1 MKNIIIRTFNNY
13 SANCLVYV
21 DGKVVD
27 SVVSIPDNC
36 VTATSAEKYIRKT
49 HSIVGNLIQ
58 VNSVNKNPLTY
69 GMLESDFIKLATPV
83 SERGKATRDKI
94 TKTVKAFSGTLVY
107 MTADRA
113 VHERQVVVPSDNQK
127 ELEKLAKK
135 LVNDGELG
143 IIIDKLSP
151 IESLYA
157 MSETTF
163 KANARLMKDYQH
175 FVD

>member
-13 SANCLVYV
+13 SANCLAYV
-21 DGKVVD
+21 DGKVID
-27 SVVSIPDNC
+27 AIVSIPDNC
-36 VTATSAEKYIRKT
+36 ITTVAAEKYIRKT
-49 HSIVGNLIQ
+49 GFITGNLIK
-58 VNSVNKNPLTY
+58 VDSVQKNPVTY

-113 VHERQVVVPSDNQK
+113 VHERNVVVPTDNQK

-135 LVNDGELG
+135 LVNDGEIG

-157 MSETTF
+157 MSEVTF
-163 KANARLMKDYQH
+163 KANARIMKDYQH
-175 FVD
+175 FAD

>member
-13 SANCLVYV
+13 SANCLAYV
-21 DGKVVD
+21 DGKVID
-27 SVVSIPDNC
+27 TIVSIPDNC
-36 VTATSAEKYIRKT
+36 VTTVAAEKYIRKT
-49 HSIVGNLIQ
+49 GSITGNLIK
-58 VNSVNKNPLTY
+58 VDSVQKNPVTY

-83 SERGKATRDKI
+83 SERGKSTRDKI
-94 TKTVKAFSGTLVY
+94 TKTVKAFSGTLVF
-107 MTADRA
+107 MTEDRA
-113 VHERQVVVPSDNQK
+113 IHERNVVVSTDNKK

-135 LVNDGELG
+135 LVNDGEIG

-175 FVD
+175 FID